1 MNKLTQD
8 LCDAAQ
14 DGYVDVVRLLLD
26 RGAEVNGKASGGM
39 TTIHYAAWFA
49 HADVVRLL
57 LDRGAEVNVKDNT
70 GLTPLHFAAKDVYVD
85 VIMLLLNRGA
95 DVNAKDN
102 DGWTPLHDA
111 TWDGHADV
119 AVLLL
124 DRGAQVN
131 GKTIGGWTP
140 LHYAAWDGYV
150 HVAVVLLDRGAE
162 VNCKDN
168 KGKTPL
174 RFAIGLGHVD
184 VVRLLLDR
192 GAEVNCKDNAGLTP
206 IHYAA
211 WNGRSVVATL
221 LLGRGAEVNVKDNE
235 GWTPLDY
242 ATWKGHADVV
252 ALLLERG
259 AEINCEI
266 KFKNGKG
273 ETALGL
279 AEKQEIRNYLVK
291 RGAKKEEEKGEFL
304 KKGEIGYDTTTAG
317 VITSCEIVSTIL
329 EHTSVVVISKM
340 LDDKR
345 NISSIVVNKYMQFS
359 FFSLVFFDKSD
370 VEIKLIYVHTKA
382 SALRVEKLLTGALN
396 KILQY
401 LAGQKIATT
410 DNVDAP
416 VRQNYDIV
424 KKACEDA
431 LEEQKSNDEI

>member
-1 MNKLTQD
+1 MNGQ
-8 LCDAAQ
+8 
-14 DGYVDVVRLLLD
+14 
-26 RGAEVNGKASGGM
+26 ASGGM
-39 TTIHYAAWFA
+39 TPIHYAAWFA

-57 LDRGAEVNVKDNT
+57 LDRGAEVNVKDNA
-70 GLTPLHFAAKDVYVD
+70 GLTPLHYAAKDVYVD

-111 TWDGHADV
+111 TWEGHADV
-119 AVLLL
+119 AVVLL

-131 GKTIGGWTP
+131 GKNNNGWTP
-140 LHYAAWDGYV
+140 LHYAAWYG
-150 HVAVVLLDRGAE
+150 HVDVATLLLGRGAE

-184 VVRLLLDR
+184 V
-192 GAEVNCKDNAGLTP
+192 
-206 IHYAA
+206 
-211 WNGRSVVATL
+211 ATL
-221 LLGRGAEVNVKDNE
+221 LLD
-235 GWTPLDY
+235 
-242 ATWKGHADVV
+242 
-252 ALLLERG
+252 RG

-291 RGAKKEEEKGEFL
+291 RGAKKEEEKGEFF
-304 KKGEIGYDTTTAG
+304 KRGEIGYDTTKAG

-401 LAGQKIATT
+401 LAGLKIST

>member
-26 RGAEVNGKASGGM
+26 RGAEVNGQASGEM
-39 TTIHYAAWFA
+39 TPIHYAAWYA

-57 LDRGAEVNVKDNT
+57 LDRGAEVNVKDNA
-70 GLTPLHFAAKDVYVD
+70 GLTPLHYAAKDVYVD

-119 AVLLL
+119 AVVLL

-131 GKTIGGWTP
+131 VKDNAGKTP
-140 LHYAAWDGYV
+140 LHHAAVKGHA
-150 HVAVVLLDRGAE
+150 HVAVVLLDRGAD
-162 VNCKDN
+162 VNTKSD
-168 KGKTPL
+168 
-174 RFAIGLGHVD
+174 
-184 VVRLLLDR
+184 
-192 GAEVNCKDNAGLTP
+192 
-206 IHYAA
+206 
-211 WNGRSVVATL
+211 
-221 LLGRGAEVNVKDNE
+221 E
-235 GWTPLDY
+235 GWTPLHH
-242 ATWKGHADVV
+242 AAEMGHIEIV
-252 ALLLERG
+252 ALLLDYG

-266 KFKNGKG
+266 KFKNRKG

-279 AEKQEIRNYLVK
+279 TKKQEIRNYLVK
-291 RGAKKEEEKGEFL
+291 RGAKKEEEKGEFF
-304 KKGEIGYDTTTAG
+304 KKGEIGYDTTKAG

-401 LAGQKIATT
+401 LAGQKISTT

>member
-1 MNKLTQD
+1 MKKTEIEKLKENKLTQE

-26 RGAEVNGKASGGM
+26 RGAEVNGKTIGGW
-39 TTIHYAAWFA
+39 TPIHYAAWYGHVDVATLLLGRGAEVNVKDNAGLTPIHYAAWYA

-57 LDRGAEVNVKDNT
+57 LDRGAEVNVK
-70 GLTPLHFAAKDVYVD
+70 G
-85 VIMLLLNRGA
+85 
-95 DVNAKDN
+95 N

-111 TWDGHADV
+111 
-119 AVLLL
+119 
-124 DRGAQVN
+124 AQ
-131 GKTIGGWTP
+131 
-140 LHYAAWDGYV
+140 DGY
-150 HVAVVLLDRGAE
+150 
-162 VNCKDN
+162 
-168 KGKTPL
+168 
-174 RFAIGLGHVD
+174 VD

-192 GAEVNCKDNAGLTP
+192 GAEVNGKTIGGWTP

-211 WNGRSVVATL
+211 WYAHADVATL
-221 LLGRGAEVNVKDNE
+221 LLDRGAEVNVKDNE
-235 GWTPLDY
+235 GWTPLHH
-242 ATWKGHADVV
+242 AAEMGHIEIV
-252 ALLLERG
+252 ALLLDYG

-279 AEKQEIRNYLVK
+279 AKKQEIRNYLVK
-291 RGAKKEEEKGEFL
+291 RGAKKEEEKGEFF
-304 KKGEIGYDTTTAG
+304 KKGEIGYDTTMAG

-401 LAGQKIATT
+401 LAGQKISTT

>member
-39 TTIHYAAWFA
+39 TPIHYAAWFA

-57 LDRGAEVNVKDNT
+57 LDRGAEVNVKDNA

-85 VIMLLLNRGA
+85 VIMLLINRGA

-192 GAEVNCKDNAGLTP
+192 GAE
-206 IHYAA
+206 
-211 WNGRSVVATL
+211 
-221 LLGRGAEVNVKDNE
+221 
-235 GWTPLDY
+235 
-242 ATWKGHADVV
+242 
-252 ALLLERG
+252 
-259 AEINCEI
+259 INCEI

-279 AEKQEIRNYLVK
+279 AKKQEIRNYLVK
-291 RGAKKEEEKGEFL
+291 RGAKKEEEKGEFF

-401 LAGQKIATT
+401 LAGQKISTT

>member
-1 MNKLTQD
+1 MKKTEIEKLKENKLTQE

-14 DGYVDVVRLLLD
+14 
-26 RGAEVNGKASGGM
+26 
-39 TTIHYAAWFA
+39 
-49 HADVVRLL
+49 
-57 LDRGAEVNVKDNT
+57 
-70 GLTPLHFAAKDVYVD
+70 
-85 VIMLLLNRGA
+85 
-95 DVNAKDN
+95 
-102 DGWTPLHDA
+102 
-111 TWDGHADV
+111 DGHADV

-124 DRGAQVN
+124 D
-131 GKTIGGWTP
+131 
-140 LHYAAWDGYV
+140 H
-150 HVAVVLLDRGAE
+150 GAE
-162 VNCKDN
+162 VSCKDN
-168 KGKTPL
+168 DGW
-174 RFAIGLGHVD
+174 A
-184 VVRLLLDR
+184 
-192 GAEVNCKDNAGLTP
+192 P

-211 WNGRSVVATL
+211 WYGHVDVATL
-221 LLGRGAEVNVKDNE
+221 LLGRGAEVNVKDNAGLTPIHYAAWYAHADVVRLLLDRGADVNGKDKNGSTPLHYAADYGHADVAVLLLDRGAE
-235 GWTPLDY
+235 VNGKTNYGWTPIHYAAWYGHVDVATLLLGRGAEVNVKDNDGWTPLHH
-242 ATWKGHADVV
+242 AAEMGHIEIV
-252 ALLLERG
+252 ALLLDYG

-279 AEKQEIRNYLVK
+279 AKKQEIRNYLVK
-291 RGAKKEEEKGEFL
+291 RGAKKEEEKGEFF
-304 KKGEIGYDTTTAG
+304 KKGEIGYDTTMAG

-401 LAGQKIATT
+401 LAGQKISTT

>member
-26 RGAEVNGKASGGM
+26 RGAEVNGQASGGM
-39 TTIHYAAWFA
+39 TPIHYAAWFA

-57 LDRGAEVNVKDNT
+57 LDRGAEVNVKDNA
-70 GLTPLHFAAKDVYVD
+70 GLTPLHYAAKDVYVD

-119 AVLLL
+119 AVVLL
-124 DRGAQVN
+124 DRGAQ
-131 GKTIGGWTP
+131 
-140 LHYAAWDGYV
+140 
-150 HVAVVLLDRGAE
+150 

-174 RFAIGLGHVD
+174 
-184 VVRLLLDR
+184 
-192 GAEVNCKDNAGLTP
+192 
-206 IHYAA
+206 HYAA
-211 WNGRSVVATL
+211 
-221 LLGRGAEVNVKDNE
+221 EM
-235 GWTPLDY
+235 
-242 ATWKGHADVV
+242 GHIEIV
-252 ALLLERG
+252 ALLLDYG

-279 AEKQEIRNYLVK
+279 AKKQEIRNYLVK
-291 RGAKKEEEKGEFL
+291 RGAKKEEEKGEFF
-304 KKGEIGYDTTTAG
+304 KKGEIGYDTTQAG

-401 LAGQKIATT
+401 LAGLKIST
-410 DNVDAP
+410 VDAP

>member
-1 MNKLTQD
+1 MKKTEIEKLKENKLTQE

-26 RGAEVNGKASGGM
+26 RGAEVSCKDNKGKTPLHYAAVKGHAHVAVVLLDRGAEVNGQASGEM
-39 TTIHYAAWFA
+39 TPIHYAAWYA

-57 LDRGAEVNVKDNT
+57 LDRGAEVNVKDNA

-102 DGWTPLHDA
+102 NGWTPIHDA
-111 TWDGHADV
+111 
-119 AVLLL
+119 
-124 DRGAQVN
+124 
-131 GKTIGGWTP
+131 
-140 LHYAAWDGYV
+140 AWY
-150 HVAVVLLDRGAE
+150 
-162 VNCKDN
+162 
-168 KGKTPL
+168 
-174 RFAIGLGHVD
+174 GHVD
-184 VVRLLLDR
+184 
-192 GAEVNCKDNAGLTP
+192 
-206 IHYAA
+206 
-211 WNGRSVVATL
+211 VATL
-221 LLGRGAEVNVKDNE
+221 LLGRGAEVNVKDND
-235 GWTPLDY
+235 GWTPLHH
-242 ATWKGHADVV
+242 AAEMGHIEIV
-252 ALLLERG
+252 ALLLDYG

-279 AEKQEIRNYLVK
+279 AKKQEIRNYLVK
-291 RGAKKEEEKGEFL
+291 RGAKKEEEKGEFF

-401 LAGQKIATT
+401 LAGQKISTT